1 MTATV
6 CAASGASARPKR
18 PRASDSI
25 ASVRVELSE
34 PATAAD
40 GVRTMLPLAPA
51 AIGAGFVSAR
61 DASEDVAV
69 TRRSSWK
76 SGSEATTLVTARLRV
91 TAEPAR
97 MLPSESVEATFGR
110 AYS

>member
-1 MTATV
+1 M
-6 CAASGASARPKR
+6 
-18 PRASDSI
+18 
-25 ASVRVELSE
+25 EFSE

-40 GVRTMLPLAPA
+40 GATTMLPLAPA
-51 AIGAGFVSAR
+51 AIEAGLVSAR
-61 DASEDVAV
+61 VVSEDVAV
-69 TRRSSWK
+69 TRRLSWK

-91 TAEPAR
+91 TLEPAR